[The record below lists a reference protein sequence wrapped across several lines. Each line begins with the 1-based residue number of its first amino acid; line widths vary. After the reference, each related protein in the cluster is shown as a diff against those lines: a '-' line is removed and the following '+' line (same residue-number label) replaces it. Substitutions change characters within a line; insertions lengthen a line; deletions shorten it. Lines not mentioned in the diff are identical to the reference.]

1 MEILIAIVAAETL
14 WICGQL
20 LLIIHLVRK
29 TPMEYPEGREPKA
42 KRCWVCK
49 GRHVVD
55 PEFCQLMKAEQAVAE
70 ARQRDKANRYLSGQ
84 RRDGHSLLDRVCND
98 MDPMD
103 QHTKKAK
110 DQEDQEPN
118 GN

>member
-1 MEILIAIVAAETL
+1 MEALIVLVIVEAVMIASMGGTILV
-14 WICGQL
+14 
-20 LLIIHLVRK
+20 LVHMLPK
-29 TPMEYPEGREPKA
+29 EHPEGREPKA

-70 ARQRDKANRYLSGQ
+70 ARQRDKAYRYLSGQ
-84 RRDGHSLLDRVCND
+84 RRDGSSLLDRVCND

-103 QHTKKAK
+103 QHTKK
-110 DQEDQEPN
+110 DEDPKEK
-118 GN
+118 